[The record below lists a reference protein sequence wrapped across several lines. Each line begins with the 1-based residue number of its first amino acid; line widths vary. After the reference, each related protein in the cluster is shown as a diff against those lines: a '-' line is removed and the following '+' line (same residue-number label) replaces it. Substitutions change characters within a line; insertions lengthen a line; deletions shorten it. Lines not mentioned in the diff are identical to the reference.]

1 MYRPS
6 KNFVRRF
13 LSLPIIFLG
22 LSLEALEISFAGT
35 EKFLTVSIANNDQL
49 RRKGLMH
56 TDDLKQNTGMLFLWQ
71 TSGQR
76 CMWMKDTS
84 LSLSVAYLSGEG
96 TIQEIYAMEPYS
108 EESVC
113 SVSPARMALE
123 VKEGWFAENGIGV
136 GNTII
141 FK

>member
-1 MYRPS
+1 
-6 KNFVRRF
+6 
-13 LSLPIIFLG
+13 
-22 LSLEALEISFAGT
+22 
-35 EKFLTVSIANNDQL
+35 
-49 RRKGLMH
+49 
-56 TDDLKQNTGMLFLWQ
+56 
-71 TSGQR
+71 
-76 CMWMKDTS
+76 MWMKDTS
-84 LSLSVAYLSGEG
+84 LSLSVAYLSEEG

-113 SVSPARMALE
+113 SISPARMALE